1 VSRETKVGLI
11 VGLAFILLF
20 GIILSSRAGTQA
32 TADLPSGTS
41 QKHDLVVRSLEHDVH
56 MFSNQSLLEI
66 AKEGEAGKTELAG
79 DTVLPRDEPLRA
91 PEDMKPPE
99 AVTPRAEEDGRLA
112 FGPAKLE
119 TPGRETERPSLVRD
133 PEDAGAKD
141 PAAKDPAA
149 KDSTGNAVIGKDK
162 PGDSAPKTYTVAKG
176 DTLGIIS
183 KKMYGSDAERTW
195 RRLYEANK
203 KTVKDANHLVVG
215 QVLVVPVI
223 PGLPA
228 APKKGVEPPTRGDL
242 DTLARTPSAAPAKA
256 PATNAA
262 DPAAGPSADPAVK
275 APAEPPSKP
284 TLKTSLTRASR
295 DGIPTVNAE
304 EIGRMFGTKSDL
316 ADGPTVVPQMYVIQS
331 GDTFSRIG
339 SRVYGDARYGK
350 LLLLKNQHL
359 APDETKLKVGQK
371 ILLLDGVESNRTM

>member
-1 VSRETKVGLI
+1 VGLI

-41 QKHDLVVRSLEHDVH
+41 QKHQLAVQALGHDVNL
-56 MFSNQSLLEI
+56 FSGQDTLEI
-66 AKEGEAGKTELAG
+66 GKEGDGGTEVAA
-79 DTVLPRDEPLRA
+79 DTPLPRDEPLRA
-91 PEDMKPPE
+91 PDDLKPSEP
-99 AVTPRAEEDGRLA
+99 ATPRTEEEGRLA
-112 FGPAKLE
+112 FIPARVE
-119 TPGRETERPSLVRD
+119 TPGREFERPPLARD
-133 PEDAGAKD
+133 PEDAGVKD
-141 PAAKDPAA
+141 PGP
-149 KDSTGNAVIGKDK
+149 KDSTGNVVIGKDK
-162 PGDSAPKTYTVAKG
+162 SGDAAPKTYTVAKG

-228 APKKGVEPPTRGDL
+228 APKKGAEPPARGDL

-256 PATNAA
+256 PATNAI
-262 DPAAGPSADPAVK
+262 DPATGPSADPVAK
-275 APAEPPSKP
+275 APADAPSKP

-295 DGIPTVNAE
+295 DGIPRVNADE
-304 EIGRMFGTKSDL
+304 VGRMFGARSDL
-316 ADGPTVVPQMYVIQS
+316 AESPVVVPQMYVIQP
-331 GDTFSRIG
+331 GDTYSRIG
-339 SRVYGDARYGK
+339 SRVYGDSKYGK